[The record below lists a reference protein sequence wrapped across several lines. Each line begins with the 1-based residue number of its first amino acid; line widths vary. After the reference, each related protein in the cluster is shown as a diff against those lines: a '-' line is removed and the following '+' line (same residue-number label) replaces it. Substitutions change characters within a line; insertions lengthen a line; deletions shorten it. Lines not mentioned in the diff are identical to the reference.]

1 MTNVLE
7 SDELKKIQVNGLD
20 LVLILSNL
28 TLEIAGEIP
37 GDAQSTV
44 AAIANRIDTMAKGM
58 TDPRLNLL
66 LAQFARCLIATERT
80 A

>member
-44 AAIANRIDTMAKGM
+44 AAIAKGM